1 MTNGGMAWAL
11 NEYTYTER
19 TQSSHDKRSGRVD
32 RVLARSVHTERYKW
46 IRRIN
51 ESCLWGRILLGIWN
65 INGEMHF
72 RQRKRMAGDCR
83 SIYFPR
89 TVLSPRMSARHALE
103 SLFEGTAREETFLMP
118 LSPEVFLV
126 IDFPIWRMI
135 RTALGPDSFVHRIGT
150 RWSATE
156 IRNSF
161 SLSRARATF
170 IDIASLKY
178 SKERERKKRK
188 VVNVEGTEVINY
200 AVEYL
205 HNDFYYYWYRGW

>member
-1 MTNGGMAWAL
+1 MEEWRERWTN
-11 NEYTYTER
+11 TYIER

-32 RVLARSVHTERYKW
+32 RVLARSVHTELYKW

-89 TVLSPRMSARHALE
+89 TVLSPRMSGRHALE
-103 SLFEGTAREETFLMP
+103 SLFEGAARKETLLMP

-135 RTALGPDSFVHRIGT
+135 RTACVLIALSKNWNALKRT
-150 RWSATE
+150 RDTKLSL
-156 IRNSF
+156 F
-161 SLSRARATF
+161 LSLSLASF
-170 IDIASLKY
+170 IDES
-178 SKERERKKRK
+178 
-188 VVNVEGTEVINY
+188 
-200 AVEYL
+200 
-205 HNDFYYYWYRGW
+205 